1 MVKWAEYLISE
12 VRYNPDHH
20 RILQVKQHKDLD
32 GEIGEGEIVDA
43 SNVAS
48 NLKKGISYMTV
59 HNGLSETWKRG
70 EKINGFQI
78 NGEYHIRID
87 KNKVNQDNLGMLNEF

>member
-32 GEIGEGEIVDA
+32 GKVSEGEIVDMA
-43 SNVAS
+43 VIAS

-59 HNGLSETWKRG
+59 HNGSSETWKRG
-70 EKINGFQI
+70 ESIKGFQSG
-78 NGEYHIRID
+78 GEYHIRAD
-87 KNKVNQDNLGMLNEF
+87 KNKVNHDNLGMLNEF

>member
-12 VRYNPDHH
+12 VRYSPDHR
-20 RILQVKQHKDLD
+20 RILQVKQHQDLD
-32 GEIGEGEIVDA
+32 GEVGEGEIVDV

-48 NLKKGISYMTV
+48 NLKKGKTYMTI

-70 EKINGFQI
+70 EKIRGFTAH
-78 NGEYHIRID
+78 GEYHIRID
-87 KNKVNQDNLGMLNEF
+87 DNKVNQDFLGMINEF

>member
-12 VRYNPDHH
+12 VRYSPDHH

-32 GEIGEGEIVDA
+32 GKVSEGEIVDLA
-43 SNVAS
+43 NVAS
-48 NLKKGISYMTV
+48 NLKKGISYMTI
-59 HNGLSETWKRG
+59 HNGSSETWKRG
-70 EKINGFQI
+70 EKIIGFAYD
-78 NGEYHIRID
+78 GEYHIRTD

>member
-12 VRYNPDHH
+12 VRYSPDHH

-32 GEIGEGEIVDA
+32 GEIGEGEIVDVA
-43 SNVAS
+43 NVAS
-48 NLKKGISYMTV
+48 NLKKGISYMTI
-59 HNGLSETWKRG
+59 HNGISETWKRG
-70 EKINGFQI
+70 EKIRGFI
-78 NGEYHIRID
+78 HDGEYHIRTD